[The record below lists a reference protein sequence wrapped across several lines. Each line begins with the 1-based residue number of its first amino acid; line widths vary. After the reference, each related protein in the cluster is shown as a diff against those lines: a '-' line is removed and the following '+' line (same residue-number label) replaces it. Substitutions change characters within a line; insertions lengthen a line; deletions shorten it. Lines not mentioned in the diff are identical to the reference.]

1 MVVGLREVKSN
12 KLILNLHPGQLM
24 VWDCMARFVVMLT
37 GTQSGKTSLG
47 VHWLHREI
55 QRCGAGDYL
64 AVTATFPLLNLKM
77 LPEFLLVF
85 REMLQLGEFKES
97 IKTFEVSPIGEIKLF
112 GSKQDIPTRI
122 IFASATNPESIESA
136 TAKAAWL
143 DEAGQKQFR
152 RDSWEAV
159 RRRLSIYK
167 GRALFTTTLY
177 GLGWL
182 KSEIFDK
189 TYRYTILDENG
200 HVLPG
205 TQHLSPNRDK
215 DIESISFDSILNPA
229 FPKDEYEAARK
240 TMPPWKFDLFYRGR
254 YSKPAGLIYD
264 SFNEVCKIPRV
275 KIDPSLPCYVGHDFG
290 SVNMAALFYSL
301 NPSTGEY
308 TLYRT
313 YKAGNKSTAEHVRD
327 LKAMSVGE
335 NIVQRVGGAHGEQGW
350 RDSFSQAG
358 WVVIE
363 PNSSVMHPTGKIVE
377 IQIDM
382 VYALHTLNKILVFDD
397 LFDYIDEKLSFSREL
412 NDKYEPTEKIE
423 NESDFHYMACE
434 RYLMS
439 HFHPQTVPK
448 SKKTSTVTYCSF

>member
-1 MVVGLREVKSN
+1 MKLREVVFKDGVN
-12 KLILNLHPGQLM
+12 KLSLNLHPGQEQ

-85 REMLQLGEFKES
+85 RDMLGIGDYKES

-159 RRRLSIYK
+159 RRRLSIHQ

-182 KSEIFDK
+182 KTEIYDK
-189 TYRYTILDENG
+189 WKAG
-200 HVLPG
+200 
-205 TQHLSPNRDK
+205 DK
-215 DIESISFDSILNPA
+215 EIEVISFDSTLNPA

-290 SVNMAALFYSL
+290 GVNMAALFYSL

-327 LKAMSVGE
+327 FKAMSEGE
-335 NIVQRVGGAHGEQGW
+335 NIIQRVGGAHGDIGW
-350 RDSFSQAG
+350 RDSFSLAG
-358 WVVIE
+358 WVIIE
-363 PNSSVMHPTGKIVE
+363 PNSSVMHPGKIVE
-377 IQIDM
+377 LQIDM
-382 VYALHTLNKILVFDD
+382 VYALHKLNKILVFED
-397 LFDYIDEKLSFSREL
+397 LFDYLDEKLTFSREL
-412 NDKYEPTEKIE
+412 NDRYEPTDKIE
-423 NESDFHYMACE
+423 NESEFHYMACE

-439 HFHPQTVPK
+439 HFHPQTMPK
-448 SKKTSTVTYCSF
+448 SKKVPTVSYCSF